1 MARMDFCTMKNKES
15 KGLALVTGASTGIGY
30 ELAKACAR
38 SGFDLLIVADE
49 PRIHEAAIAIRALGA
64 KVESIEADLS
74 YPQGVDQVLLALG
87 DRPVAALLANA
98 ATGLG
103 DAFLAQDFV
112 DVRRIIATN
121 VTETLYLIHAVGERM
136 TAQGEGRILITGSI
150 AGFTPGPFN
159 AVYNASKAFIDSFS
173 WALRNELTGSGITVT
188 CLMPGATETQF
199 FRRARLLDT
208 KLGQARK
215 DDPAEV
221 AEIGFQAMM
230 RGDGDVV
237 TGWHNKV
244 IAAMANIT
252 PAAILAE
259 QHRKMAAP
267 GSAAG
272 GRET

>member
-1 MARMDFCTMKNKES
+1 MNSARS
-15 KGLALVTGASTGIGY
+15 QGLALITGASTGIGY
-30 ELAKACAR
+30 ELAKVCAKN
-38 SGFDLLIVADE
+38 GFELLIVADE
-49 PRIHEAAIAIRALGA
+49 PRIHEAAIAIRGLGA
-64 KVESIEADLS
+64 SVEAIEADLS
-74 YPQGVDQVLLALG
+74 YPQGVDKVLLALK

-103 DAFLAQDFV
+103 HGFLDQDIV

-121 VTETLYLIHAVGERM
+121 VTETLYLVHAVGTRM
-136 TAQGEGRILITGSI
+136 REDGKGRILITGSI
-150 AGFTPGPFN
+150 AGYMPGPFN

-173 WALRNELTGSGITVT
+173 WALRNELMGSGVTVT

-199 FRRARLLDT
+199 FRRAGLLDT

-221 AEIGFQAMM
+221 AALGFEAMM
-230 RGDGDVV
+230 RGDGDIV

-244 IAAMANIT
+244 AAAVANIT

-259 QHRKMAAP
+259 QHRKKAAP
-267 GSAAG
+267 GSGAP
-272 GRET
+272 EKSS